1 MDAARHPQRR
11 ESQSKTGNDIPAS
24 VIEQHRPRH
33 STQRFVLLCNERC
46 FAGATSDCSSSIKTA
61 KVQVMS
67 DRVKFFMSFR
77 VRLMLLLTSFLL
89 LTIVLVLAL
98 DKWAQKRAAEEV
110 ARQSEQ
116 VKGALN
122 KGFSDF
128 AKAIGLAIKNLNSE
142 RYLYKQIQAGEVE
155 LPETVQHIIVA
166 DEHGAVSDT
175 SLEEK
180 IGGSIPVPDTEV
192 VQENPGDPVEGEVEI
207 HGSSFKT
214 YDIPF
219 TSSKGLY
226 WIVIVTNPQSITIN
240 IDNASRTLADRSRE
254 LSNVRLLA
262 TSGLLML
269 ALAIAVIIG
278 WSFTRPI
285 QKLASAAQ
293 RVAAGDLDFQVDIRR
308 RDEVGQ
314 LASTFN
320 EMIAG
325 LKSKRELE
333 EKLNNA
339 ERQAAIGRLTQAVAH
354 EIRNPLNVIN
364 LSIDHVATKYAPED
378 EKRREQLTRILASIR
393 DEVAR
398 LKRLVSDLLN
408 YGRPARLAVET
419 VDIRKLVDE
428 TITLVRPQAEEQ
440 GVELTLEGDPSPVE
454 VRGDRERLKS
464 CFSNIAINAL
474 QAMPAGGCLR
484 AHVAKVDGTVEVTVS
499 DTGVGISEEA
509 LSKIFEPYFS
519 TKQAGFGLGLAV
531 TRTVVEEH
539 HGTIEVRSEA
549 HRGATFIVKLP
560 AKASVEG

>member
-1 MDAARHPQRR
+1 
-11 ESQSKTGNDIPAS
+11 
-24 VIEQHRPRH
+24 
-33 STQRFVLLCNERC
+33 
-46 FAGATSDCSSSIKTA
+46 
-61 KVQVMS
+61 MS
-67 DRVKFFMSFR
+67 EKIKFFMSFR
-77 VRLMLLLTSFLL
+77 ARLMLLLSSFLV

-98 DKWAQKRAAEEV
+98 DRWAQRRAAEEV
-110 ARQSEQ
+110 RQQSEQ
-116 VKGALN
+116 VNDAVK

-128 AKAIGLAIKNLNSE
+128 AQAIGMAIKNLNSK
-142 RYLYKQIQAGEVE
+142 RYLYKQIQEGEIDLPDTVE
-155 LPETVQHIIVA
+155 HIIVA
-166 DEHGAVSDT
+166 DEFGAVSDT
-175 SLEEK
+175 TIEDLK
-180 IGGSIPVPDTEV
+180 GKSISVPETETI
-192 VQENPGDPVEGEVEI
+192 QERSGDPIEGELEI
-207 HGSSFKT
+207 HGSSSKT
-214 YDIPF
+214 YNIPF

-226 WIVIVTNPQSITIN
+226 WIVIVTNPESITN
-240 IDNASRTLADRSRE
+240 RIDVASRTLSDKSRE

-262 TSGLLML
+262 TTGLLML

-278 WSFTRPI
+278 WSFTKPI

-293 RVAAGDLDFQVDIRR
+293 RVAAGDLDFQVEADR

-314 LASTFN
+314 LAGTFN

-333 EKLNNA
+333 DKLNTA

-378 EKRREQLTRILASIR
+378 EKRREQLTRILSSIR

-419 VDIRKLVDE
+419 VDVRKLVDE
-428 TITLVRPQAEEQ
+428 TIALVRPQADEQ
-440 GVELTLEGDPSPVE
+440 GVEVTLEGEPSPVD

-474 QAMPAGGCLR
+474 QAMPGGGHLDVR
-484 AHVAKVDGTVEVTVS
+484 IAKLDGSVEVTMV

-531 TRTVVEEH
+531 TKTIVEEH
-539 HGTIEVRSEA
+539 QGSIDVRSEP
-549 HRGATFIVKLP
+549 HLGAAFTVRLP
-560 AKASVEG
+560 AADSKAAVEN

>member
-1 MDAARHPQRR
+1 M
-11 ESQSKTGNDIPAS
+11 SKN
-24 VIEQHRPRH
+24 
-33 STQRFVLLCNERC
+33 
-46 FAGATSDCSSSIKTA
+46 
-61 KVQVMS
+61 
-67 DRVKFFMSFR
+67 VKFFISFR

-110 ARQSEQ
+110 AQQSEQ
-116 VKGALN
+116 VNEAVKL
-122 KGFSDF
+122 GFSDF
-128 AKAIGLAIKNLNSE
+128 AQAIGMAIENLNSE
-142 RYLYKQIQAGEVE
+142 RYLYKQIQAGEIQLPRTVE
-155 LPETVQHIIVA
+155 HIIVA
-166 DEHGAVSDT
+166 DEHGLVSDT

-180 IGGSIPVPDTEV
+180 KGGSIPVPETEV
-192 VQENPGDPVEGEVEI
+192 MQEDPGDPVEGEI
-207 HGSSFKT
+207 PLHGGVFKT
-214 YDIPF
+214 YNIPF
-219 TSSKGLY
+219 TSARGLY
-226 WIVIVTNPQSITIN
+226 WIVIVTKQEALTNKIAE
-240 IDNASRTLADRSRE
+240 ASQTLAGRSRE

-262 TSGLLML
+262 TTGLLVL

-285 QKLASAAQ
+285 QKLASAAR
-293 RVAAGDLDFQVDIRR
+293 RVAAGDLDFQIHVKR
-308 RDEVGQ
+308 RDEIGQ
-314 LASTFN
+314 LAGTFN

-378 EKRREQLTRILASIR
+378 EKRREQLTRILSSIR

-419 VDIRKLVDE
+419 IDLRKLVDD
-428 TITLVRPQAEEQ
+428 TIALVRPQADEQ
-440 GVELTLEGDPSPVE
+440 GVEVTLEGDASPAV

-464 CFSNIAINAL
+464 CFSNLAINAL
-474 QAMPAGGCLR
+474 QAMPGGGHLHAR
-484 AHVAKVDGTVEVTVS
+484 IAKLDGSVAVTVT
-499 DTGVGISEEA
+499 DTGSGISEEA
-509 LSKIFEPYFS
+509 LGKIFEPYFS

-531 TRTVVEEH
+531 TKTIVEEH
-539 HGTIEVRSEA
+539 QGSIEVTSQP
-549 HRGATFIVKLP
+549 HRGATFVVKLP
-560 AKASVEG
+560 AADSSAIVER

>member
-1 MDAARHPQRR
+1 
-11 ESQSKTGNDIPAS
+11 
-24 VIEQHRPRH
+24 
-33 STQRFVLLCNERC
+33 
-46 FAGATSDCSSSIKTA
+46 
-61 KVQVMS
+61 MS
-67 DRVKFFMSFR
+67 EKVKFFMSFR
-77 VRLMLLLTSFLL
+77 ARLMLLLSSFLV

-98 DKWAQKRAAEEV
+98 DRWAQKRATEEV
-110 ARQSEQ
+110 HQQSEQ
-116 VKGALN
+116 VKEAVN

-128 AKAIGLAIKNLNSE
+128 AQAMGMAMKNLNSSQ
-142 RYLYKQIQAGEVE
+142 YLYKQIQDGEVD
-155 LPETVQHIIVA
+155 LPDTVEHIIVA

-175 SLEEK
+175 TIEDLK
-180 IGGSIPVPDTEV
+180 GKSISVPETESI
-192 VQENPGDPVEGEVEI
+192 QEHPGDPIESEVEI
-207 HGSSFKT
+207 HGSSSKT

-226 WIVIVTNPQSITIN
+226 WIVIVTNPQSITN
-240 IDNASRTLADRSRE
+240 KIDIASTSLSDKSRE
-254 LSNVRLLA
+254 LSNVRLLV
-262 TSGLLML
+262 TTGLLIL

-293 RVAAGDLDFQVDIRR
+293 RVAAGDLDFQVDADR

-314 LASTFN
+314 LAGTFN

-333 EKLNNA
+333 DKLNTA

-378 EKRREQLTRILASIR
+378 EKRREQLTRILSSIR

-419 VDIRKLVDE
+419 VDVRKLVDE
-428 TITLVRPQAEEQ
+428 TIALIRPQADEQ
-440 GVELTLEGDPSPVE
+440 SVQVTLEADASPVE
-454 VRGDRERLKS
+454 IRGDRERLKS

-474 QAMPAGGCLR
+474 QAMPSGGHLNVR
-484 AHVAKVDGTVEVTVS
+484 IARLDGSVEVKMS
-499 DTGVGISEEA
+499 DTGIGISEDA
-509 LSKIFEPYFS
+509 LVKIFEPYFS

-531 TRTVVEEH
+531 TKTIVEEH
-539 HGTIEVRSEA
+539 HGSIDVRSVPNG
-549 HRGATFIVKLP
+549 GAEFTVTLP
-560 AKASVEG
+560 ASGSRTVEKKVEV